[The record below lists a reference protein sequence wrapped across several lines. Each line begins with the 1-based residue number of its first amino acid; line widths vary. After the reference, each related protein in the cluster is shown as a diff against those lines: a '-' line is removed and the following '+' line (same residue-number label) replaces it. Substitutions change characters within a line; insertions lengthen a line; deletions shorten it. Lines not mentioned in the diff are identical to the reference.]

1 VDASRNAP
9 EPIVPDQQTQPTL
22 IAPAHSPLPP
32 HPPYQLTS
40 IHVIIRDGILF
51 LEFSAADKFPRLNRW
66 ALTQIRYYMSILAK
80 SPDLRAAIIFGTDKC
95 FAAGAELAEVT
106 VLTADQALDF
116 AMLGQSTMQSIET
129 SRKPVIAAIRG
140 YCMGGGFDLA
150 LACHRRI
157 ATSDAILAHRG
168 ASLGIVTGWGGTQRL
183 PRVLGPRG
191 HSIAMEML
199 VAGRRINAAEA
210 FTLKLIS
217 GIVPSASLLEEAA
230 KLTVRVTQ

>member
-1 VDASRNAP
+1 QV
-9 EPIVPDQQTQPTL
+9 
-22 IAPAHSPLPP
+22 
-32 HPPYQLTS
+32 
-40 IHVIIRDGILF
+40 
-51 LEFSAADKFPRLNRW
+51 
-66 ALTQIRYYMSILAK
+66 RYYMSILAK
-80 SPDLRAAIIFGTDKC
+80 DSSLRAAIIFGTDKC

-106 VLTADQALDF
+106 VLTPDQALEF
-116 AMLGQSTMQSIET
+116 GSLGQSTMQSVER

-140 YCMGGGFDLA
+140 FCMGGGFDLA
-150 LACHRRI
+150 LSCHRRI

-168 ASLGIVTGWGGTQRL
+168 AALGIVTGWGGTQRL

-217 GIVPSASLLEEAA
+217 GIVPSASLIDEAA
-230 KLTVRVTQ
+230 KLTVRATQ

>member
-1 VDASRNAP
+1 VP
-9 EPIVPDQQTQPTL
+9 EQELQPTL

-32 HPPYQLTS
+32 HPRYQLTS
-40 IHVIIRDGILF
+40 IHAVIRDGVLF

-66 ALTQIRYYMSILAK
+66 ALTQVRYYMSILAK
-80 SPDLRAAIIFGTDKC
+80 NFNLRAAVISGTDKC
-95 FAAGAELAEVT
+95 FAAGAELAEVS

-116 AMLGQSTMQSIET
+116 ATLGQSTMQSIET

-157 ATSDAILAHRG
+157 AAPDAILAHRG

-210 FTLKLIS
+210 FALKLVS
-217 GIVPSASLLEEAA
+217 GIVPAASLTEEAV
-230 KLTVRVTQ
+230 KLTVRTS

>member
-1 VDASRNAP
+1 MP
-9 EPIVPDQQTQPTL
+9 EPIVPEQQIQPTF

-32 HPPYQLTS
+32 HPRYQLTS
-40 IHVIIRDGILF
+40 IHAVIRDGILF
-51 LEFSAADKFPRLNRW
+51 LEFSSADKFPRLNRW
-66 ALTQIRYYMSILAK
+66 ALTQVRYYMSILAK
-80 SPDLRAAIIFGTDKC
+80 NSNLRAAVISGTDKC

-116 AMLGQSTMQSIET
+116 ATLGQSTMQSIET

-150 LACHRRI
+150 LACHRRV

-168 ASLGIVTGWGGTQRL
+168 AALGIVTGWGGTQRL

-210 FTLKLIS
+210 FTLKLVS
-217 GIVPSASLLEEAA
+217 GIVPSGSLIEAA
-230 KLTVRVTQ
+230 TKLATPAKTADPT

>member
-1 VDASRNAP
+1 MP
-9 EPIVPDQQTQPTL
+9 EPIVPEPQTQPTL

-40 IHVIIRDGILF
+40 IHAVVRDGILF

-66 ALTQIRYYMSILAK
+66 ALTQVRYYMSILAK
-80 SPDLRAAIIFGTDKC
+80 DSSLRAAIIFGTDKC

-106 VLTADQALDF
+106 VLTPDQALEF
-116 AMLGQSTMQSIET
+116 GSLGQSTMQSVER

-140 YCMGGGFDLA
+140 FCMGGGFDLA
-150 LACHRRI
+150 LSCHRRI

-168 ASLGIVTGWGGTQRL
+168 AALGIVTGWGGTQRL

-217 GIVPSASLLEEAA
+217 GIVPSASLIDEAA
-230 KLTVRVTQ
+230 KLTVRATQ